1 MSKKLFP
8 FISLST
14 NSASVFLFTGATVLA
29 RPLVRN
35 IFKPKIINW
44 RLPDQTS
51 PVADPL
57 LNTDGEELLNTDGE
71 TLFNTGA

>member
-8 FISLST
+8 SIFLS
-14 NSASVFLFTGATVLA
+14 SKE
-29 RPLVRN
+29 LVRTFSRHV
-35 IFKPKIINW
+35 FKPKIINW

-51 PVADPL
+51 PVAEPL
-57 LNTDGEELLNTDGE
+57 LNTDGETLLNTDGE